1 MKLCKLKLKN
11 LNSFRSE
18 EELDFEEPPLDDAS
32 LVAITGPTGAGK
44 TTLLDAICV
53 ALYGKTP
60 RLTGSGSQNPNHL
73 ISHGETEG
81 FAEVHFIANG
91 TRYIATWSCKL
102 NASPKVSLLNADSD
116 ELISEKLSKK
126 GKSLGSSENTVSEEI
141 TSILGLDFAAF
152 KRSVMLAQGEFAA
165 FLKASSE
172 DRRAILEATASIHIY
187 DILRQTLNDKVKEV
201 SDAYDETVKELDKI
215 PESSTEQLAEAEAKL
230 SRSQAEAEKLGVNN
244 QQIQEQKEAETERKK
259 DFVKLQS
266 SEAHEKE
273 LINQQPLID
282 ELKSEFERA
291 DRANQLRPEKQ
302 AFDTAKSDHEKAS
315 EVGQRAASELS
326 DAEKQ
331 HEVNQA
337 DFDDKEQVYS
347 AASDEYEIQIKTY
360 SDAKSDVE
368 RAEEKLAEVAER
380 TPKLEK
386 LEKQIDTL
394 SSQLS
399 DKKTKQVQL
408 QGQIEEAQSFLDDN
422 PLPTDR
428 QSRLNQAN
436 GLLAELRSQR
446 IQLKG
451 KLENQSRYEKEVLSL
466 KRKLKKLSQT
476 HQKYLAERDKAADA
490 LKDASNE
497 LDTQLESGA
506 NEDWIARKQ
515 QAVKSQ
521 PIAHKYETSRD
532 DLMES
537 EKRMRGLCNTKAKLN
552 AKLEQVESELTKQVK
567 LCQRA
572 AETVQ
577 HCEEVLK
584 SIMLANPI
592 NQLRGHLHPGE
603 PCLVCGATEHPSA
616 DVVEPE
622 GEELLQNAEN
632 TLADAKSDAKE
643 ADAYMQTLKTK
654 QTQTEQNI
662 CNTEDQV
669 KECTAEIQNH
679 RDEIAELLKQWQEI
693 HLDVDVSSDWAV
705 DQVKVADSAIGKLRE
720 AKEAQTEA
728 SHVLQTISQ
737 QFETCQNDIARE
749 TELLNETEKELQSVS
764 DLVEDLKADIASI
777 EERFWELMPDI
788 FHGITPDAAV
798 KQFEDKI
805 EKVALREQEL
815 TSQSNQLE
823 VLNAEIQSNQR
834 ELTTEEERYSE
845 LQNEINQHQNE
856 ADAYLDAVRDKTD
869 GLKTEDEID
878 TAINRL
884 EVELQTKKNARDQA
898 EKQLQES
905 LNVLT
910 QKQTTHGIGKEQLKV
925 NSEKLENTRHS
936 YFEKLDAGGFDS
948 PEAHETAFRDEAQ
961 TQQITEQIN
970 EYTNEKKQLEVA
982 IIALRTQFAE
992 MPFDKEILVQIS
1004 TQAEEIAAEIQG
1016 IQQKIGA
1023 QQTEIDRLKDALK
1036 KRQELDAD
1044 VQVAKQEWERWK
1056 KLQDIIPRNELRDF
1070 ALDIMFQQVSR
1081 IANVQLAY
1089 LTSDRYQLKVETIGK
1104 LTVID
1109 RWNANEERPVETLS
1123 GGESF
1128 LTSLSLA
1135 LALSE
1140 LSQGRAQLNSLFL
1153 DEGFGT
1159 LDAETL
1165 DIAIAALE
1173 GLRMQGRSI
1182 YLISHIQELTRRL
1195 PVKINIRKQGNGS
1208 STFDI
1213 KD

>member
-91 TRYIATWSCKL
+91 TRYIAAWSCKL

-201 SDAYDETVKELDKI
+201 SDAYDETAKELDKI
-215 PESSTEQLAEAEAKL
+215 PESSTEQLAEAEAQLGKL
-230 SRSQAEAEKLGVNN
+230 EADAEKLGVNN

-259 DFVKLQS
+259 DFEKLQS
-266 SEAHEKE
+266 SEVHEKE

-282 ELKSEFERA
+282 ELKSELEHA

-302 AFDTAKSDHEKAS
+302 AFDTAKLDHEKAS

-337 DFDDKEQVYS
+337 DFDKKEEIY
-347 AASDEYEIQIKTY
+347 ADASTERDGKMEMYA
-360 SDAKSDVE
+360 DAKLDVE
-368 RAEEKLAEVAER
+368 RAGERFAEVNKR
-380 TPKLEK
+380 TPPLKNLN
-386 LEKQIDTL
+386 KQIATL
-394 SSQLS
+394 SNQLKEKETLQ
-399 DKKTKQVQL
+399 DELQEQVA
-408 QGQIEEAQSFLDDN
+408 EAQTFLDDN

-446 IQLKG
+446 TQLKG
-451 KLENQSRYEKEVLSL
+451 KLENQSRYEKKVLSL

-476 HQKYLAERDKAADA
+476 HQKHLAEKDKAADA
-490 LKDASNE
+490 LKDTSNE

-577 HCEEVLK
+577 HCEDVLK
-584 SIMLANPI
+584 SIMLTNPI

-616 DVVEPE
+616 DVIEPE
-622 GEELLQNAEN
+622 GEELLQTAEKA
-632 TLADAKSDAKE
+632 LADAKSDAKE

-669 KECTAEIQNH
+669 EECTAEIQNF

-693 HLDVDVSSDWAV
+693 HLDVDVSSDWAA
-705 DQVKVADSAIGKLRE
+705 DQVEVADSAIGKLRE
-720 AKEAQTEA
+720 VKEAQTEA

-749 TELLNETEKELQSVS
+749 TEFLNETEKELQSVS
-764 DLVEDLKADIASI
+764 DLVEDLKADIAST
-777 EERFWELMPDI
+777 EERFWKSMPEV
-788 FHGITPDAAV
+788 FHGVTPDESV
-798 KQFEDKI
+798 QQFGDKI
-805 EKVALREQEL
+805 EEVSLQEQKL
-815 TSQSNQLE
+815 TDKKGRLN
-823 VLNAEIQSNQR
+823 VLNTEIQNDQR
-834 ELTTEEERYSE
+834 KLEDLQERQEELETEIERY
-845 LQNEINQHQNE
+845 QNE
-856 ADAYLDAVRDKTD
+856 AKKIVEDVREKTD
-869 GLKTEDEID
+869 GLETEDDINA
-878 TAINRL
+878 AINKL
-884 EVELQTKKNARDQA
+884 ETNLQVKKNERDEA
-898 EKQLQES
+898 KQQLEES
-905 LNVLT
+905 RRLLT
-910 QKQTTHGIGKEQLKV
+910 QKETTQKFLKEQLEE
-925 NSEKLENTRHS
+925 NSEKFQAARDT
-936 YFEKLDAGGFDS
+936 YFEKLEEVGFDS
-948 PEAHETAFRDEAQ
+948 PEAHDVAFRDE
-961 TQQITEQIN
+961 TQIQELTYKIDAYES
-970 EYTNEKKQLEVA
+970 KKQQFEVV
-982 IIALRTQFAE
+982 IIALRTQFSE
-992 MPFDKEILVQIS
+992 MPFDKEILVQIT

-1128 LTSLSLA
+1128 LTSLALA

>member
-32 LVAITGPTGAGK
+32 LVAITGPTGSGK

-91 TRYIATWSCKL
+91 TRYIAAWSCKL

-116 ELISEKLSKK
+116 ELITEKLSKK

-187 DILRQTLNDKVKEV
+187 DMLRQTLNDKVNEV
-201 SDAYDETVKELDKI
+201 YAAFDEKTKDLDKI
-215 PESSTEQLAEAEAKL
+215 PDASTEQLAAEEAELGKL
-230 SRSQAEAEKLGVNN
+230 EANAEKLGVNN

-259 DFVKLQS
+259 DFEKLQS
-266 SEAHEKE
+266 SEVHEKE

-282 ELKSEFERA
+282 ALKSELEHA

-326 DAEKQ
+326 DAENQ
-331 HEVNQA
+331 HEATQA
-337 DFDDKEQVYS
+337 DFDRKEEIY
-347 AASDEYEIQIKTY
+347 ADASTERDRKMEMYA
-360 SDAKSDVE
+360 DAKLDVE
-368 RAEEKLAEVAER
+368 RAGERFAEVNKR
-380 TPKLEK
+380 TPKLED
-386 LEKQIDTL
+386 LNEQIETI

-399 DKKTKQVQL
+399 GKQTEQLELQEQIAAAQTFLDENRLPSDRDSRRIKLTKLQAQLNSQAQQLKDKSDTQSEHISKINELNEKLKELSENREKLQSEKTALTNSRKEVEAEYKML
-408 QGQIEEAQSFLDDN
+408 QETGTLEEWQRRRDNAIKAQSIVKQYENSEHQRCDKNENLTKLEDSLTALDESLDSIEKK
-422 PLPTDR
+422 LAV
-428 QSRLNQAN
+428 QSQVCKRSEAEVTKLEAEKELA
-436 GLLAELRSQR
+436 LLAEPVNTLRQQLEEGKPCRVCGSTEHPDADKVELESEE
-446 IQLKG
+446 QLK
-451 KLENQSRYEKEVLSL
+451 SI
-466 KRKLKKLSQT
+466 
-476 HQKYLAERDKAADA
+476 QK
-490 LKDASNE
+490 E
-497 LDTQLESGA
+497 LDDAATEAKKAQEQKQNLEQDQVRFKQKKS
-506 NEDWIARKQ
+506 NIA
-515 QAVKSQ
+515 
-521 PIAHKYETSRD
+521 
-532 DLMES
+532 
-537 EKRMRGLCNTKAKLN
+537 
-552 AKLEQVESELTKQVK
+552 EQVETCIEEIEDLNSDTEAFRLRWQALYESADISSEWVDERFNEANTALDNLNATQETYNEVSNKLNEVSHKLETCENNLKRESDLLDETKQK
-567 LCQRA
+567 FD
-572 AETVQ
+572 
-577 HCEEVLK
+577 
-584 SIMLANPI
+584 SI
-592 NQLRGHLHPGE
+592 
-603 PCLVCGATEHPSA
+603 S
-616 DVVEPE
+616 
-622 GEELLQNAEN
+622 
-632 TLADAKSDAKE
+632 S
-643 ADAYMQTLKTK
+643 
-654 QTQTEQNI
+654 
-662 CNTEDQV
+662 
-669 KECTAEIQNH
+669 EI
-679 RDEIAELLKQWQEI
+679 
-693 HLDVDVSSDWAV
+693 
-705 DQVKVADSAIGKLRE
+705 
-720 AKEAQTEA
+720 
-728 SHVLQTISQ
+728 
-737 QFETCQNDIARE
+737 
-749 TELLNETEKELQSVS
+749 
-764 DLVEDLKADIASI
+764 EDLKANVKDIEDS
-777 EERFWELMPDI
+777 FWESMPEV
-788 FHGITPDAAV
+788 FHGVTPDESV
-798 KQFEDKI
+798 QQFGDKI
-805 EKVALREQEL
+805 EEVSLQEQKLTDKKGRLNVLNTEIQNNQDKLKGLKKNYQEL
-815 TSQSNQLE
+815 EDEIEHYQSE
-823 VLNAEIQSNQR
+823 GE
-834 ELTTEEERYSE
+834 TF
-845 LQNEINQHQNE
+845 
-856 ADAYLDAVRDKTD
+856 LDAVRDKTD
-869 GLKTEDEID
+869 GLETEDEID
-878 TAINRL
+878 AAINRL

-905 LNVLT
+905 RHVLT
-910 QKQTTHGIGKEQLKV
+910 QKQTAHGIGKEQLKV
-925 NSEKLENTRHS
+925 SSEKLENTRHS
-936 YFEKLDAGGFDS
+936 YFEKLETGGFDS

-961 TQQITEQIN
+961 IQQITEQIN
-970 EYTNEKKQLEVA
+970 VYTSEKKQLEVE

-1023 QQTEIDRLKDALK
+1023 QQTEIGRLKDALK

-1044 VQVAKQEWERWK
+1044 VQAAKQEWERWK
-1056 KLQDIIPRNELRDF
+1056 KLQDVIPRNELRDF
-1070 ALDIMFQQVSR
+1070 ALDIMFQQVSG

-1128 LTSLSLA
+1128 LTSLALA

>member
-18 EELDFEEPPLDDAS
+18 EELDFEKPPLDDAS
-32 LVAITGPTGAGK
+32 LVAITGPTGSGK

-73 ISHGETEG
+73 ISHGETDG
-81 FAEVHFIANG
+81 FAEVHFFANG
-91 TRYIATWSCKL
+91 IRYIAAWSCKL

-116 ELISEKLSKK
+116 ELITEKLSRK

-187 DILRQTLNDKVKEV
+187 DMLRQTLNDKVNEV
-201 SDAYDETVKELDKI
+201 SDAYDETAKELDKI
-215 PESSTEQLAEAEAKL
+215 PDASTEQLAEAEAQLGKL
-230 SRSQAEAEKLGVNN
+230 EADAEKLGVNN
-244 QQIQEQKEAETERKK
+244 QQIQEQKEAETKRKE
-259 DFVKLQS
+259 DYEKLQS
-266 SEAHEKE
+266 SEGRQKE
-273 LINQQPLID
+273 FINQQPLID
-282 ELKSEFERA
+282 ELKSELEHA

-315 EVGQRAASELS
+315 EAGQRAASELS

-331 HEVNQA
+331 DEATQA
-337 DFDDKEQVYS
+337 DFDRKEDIY
-347 AASDEYEIQIKTY
+347 ADASTERDRKMEIY
-360 SDAKSDVE
+360 ADAKSDLE
-368 RAEEKLAEVAER
+368 RATDKLAEVNDR
-380 TPKLEK
+380 TPMLEK
-386 LEKQIDTL
+386 LDKQINTL
-394 SSQLS
+394 SSQLTGKEANQ
-399 DKKTKQVQL
+399 DEL
-408 QGQIEEAQSFLDDN
+408 QEQIEEAKTYLVEN
-422 PLPTDR
+422 RLPSDR
-428 QSRLNQAN
+428 QSRLNRAN
-436 GLLAELRSQR
+436 GLLGELNSQH
-446 IQLKG
+446 QQQEE
-451 KLENQSRYEKEVLSL
+451 KLDNQSRYEKKMLSL

-490 LKDASNE
+490 LKDTSNE

-537 EKRMRGLCNTKAKLN
+537 EERMRGLCNTKAKLN
-552 AKLEQVESELTKQVK
+552 AELEQVESELTKQVK

-572 AETVQ
+572 AEAVQ
-577 HCEEVLK
+577 HCEEMLK

-592 NQLRGHLHPGE
+592 NQFREHLHPGE

-632 TLADAKSDAKE
+632 ALADAKSDAKE

-662 CNTEDQV
+662 CNTEDHV
-669 KECTAEIQNH
+669 EECTAEIQNF
-679 RDEIAELLKQWQEI
+679 RDEIAERLKQWQEI
-693 HLDVDVSSDWAV
+693 HLNVDVSSDWAA
-705 DQVKVADSAIGKLRE
+705 DQVEVADSAIGKLRE
-720 AKEAQTEA
+720 VKEAQTEA

-749 TELLNETEKELQSVS
+749 TDLLNETEKELQSVS

-777 EERFWELMPDI
+777 EERFWELMPDM

-798 KQFEDKI
+798 KEFADKI
-805 EKVALREQEL
+805 KEVEEREDERRNAEAKLQ
-815 TSQSNQLE
+815 
-823 VLNAEIQSNQR
+823 VLNTEIHNNQR
-834 ELTTEEERYSE
+834 ELEDRRKRHKE
-845 LQNEINQHQNE
+845 LQDEINQYQNE
-856 ADAYLDAVRDKTD
+856 GDTYLDAVREKAD
-869 GLKTEDEID
+869 GLETEGEID
-878 TAINRL
+878 TAIKKL
-884 EVELQTKKNARDQA
+884 EAELKTKKNARDKVQ
-898 EKQLQES
+898 QRLQECLQLS
-905 LNVLT
+905 A
-910 QKQTTHGIGKEQLKV
+910 QKQTAHEICVKRKEEC
-925 NSEKLENTRHS
+925 SEKLEEARDA
-936 YFEKLDAGGFDS
+936 YFAKLEEAGFVS
-948 PEAHETAFRDEAQ
+948 SEAHNDAFRDEAQ

-970 EYTNEKKQLEVA
+970 VYTSEKKQLEVE
-982 IIALRTQFAE
+982 IIALRTQFSE

-1044 VQVAKQEWERWK
+1044 VKVAKQEWERWK
-1056 KLQDIIPRNELRDF
+1056 KLQEIIPRNDLRDF
-1070 ALDIMFQQVSR
+1070 ALDIMFKQVSR

-1128 LTSLSLA
+1128 LTSLALA

-1195 PVKINIRKQGNGS
+1195 PVKINVKKRGNGS
-1208 STFDI
+1208 SSI
-1213 KD
+1213 EIRE

>member
-91 TRYIATWSCKL
+91 IRYIAAWSCKL

-187 DILRQTLNDKVKEV
+187 DMLRQALNDKVNEV
-201 SDAYDETVKELDKI
+201 SDAYDETAKELDKI
-215 PESSTEQLAEAEAKL
+215 PESSTEQLAEAKAQLGKLEADT
-230 SRSQAEAEKLGVNN
+230 EKLGVNN
-244 QQIQEQKEAETERKK
+244 QQIQEQKEAETKRKK
-259 DFVKLQS
+259 DFGELQI
-266 SEAHEKE
+266 SETREKE
-273 LINQQPLID
+273 LTNQQPLID
-282 ELKSEFERA
+282 ELKSELEHA

-337 DFDDKEQVYS
+337 DFDRKEDIYA
-347 AASDEYEIQIKTY
+347 AASTERDGKMEIY
-360 SDAKSDVE
+360 ADAKSDLE
-368 RAEEKLAEVAER
+368 RATDKLAEVNDR
-380 TPKLEK
+380 TPMLEK
-386 LEKQIDTL
+386 LNKQISTL
-394 SSQLS
+394 SSQLTEKEANQ
-399 DKKTKQVQL
+399 DEL
-408 QGQIEEAQSFLDDN
+408 QEQIEEAKTYLVEN
-422 PLPTDR
+422 RLPSDR

-436 GLLAELRSQR
+436 RLLAELRSQR
-446 IQLKG
+446 TQLKG
-451 KLENQSRYEKEVLSL
+451 KLENQSRYEKKVLSL

-476 HQKYLAERDKAADA
+476 HQKHLSEKDKAADA
-490 LKDASNE
+490 LKDTSNE

-537 EKRMRGLCNTKAKLN
+537 EERMHGLCNTKAKLN
-552 AKLEQVESELTKQVK
+552 AELEQVESELTKQVK
-567 LCQRA
+567 LYQRT
-572 AETVQ
+572 AEAVQ
-577 HCEEVLK
+577 HCEEMLK
-584 SIMLANPI
+584 SIMLVNPI
-592 NQLRGHLHPGE
+592 NQLREHLHPGE

-616 DVVEPE
+616 DVVELE
-622 GEELLQNAEN
+622 GEELLQNAEKA
-632 TLADAKSDAKE
+632 LADAKSDAKK

-669 KECTAEIQNH
+669 EECTAEIQNF

-693 HLDVDVSSDWAV
+693 HLDVDISSDWAA

-720 AKEAQTEA
+720 VKEAQTEA

-764 DLVEDLKADIASI
+764 DLVEDLKADIAST
-777 EERFWELMPDI
+777 EERFWESMPNA
-788 FHGITPDAAV
+788 FQGITPDAAV
-798 KQFEDKI
+798 KEFADKI
-805 EKVALREQEL
+805 KEVEEREDERRNAEAKLQ
-815 TSQSNQLE
+815 
-823 VLNAEIQSNQR
+823 VLNTEIHNNQR
-834 ELTTEEERYSE
+834 ELEDRRKRHKE
-845 LQNEINQHQNE
+845 LQDEINQYQNE
-856 ADAYLDAVRDKTD
+856 GETFLDAVRKKTD
-869 GLKTEDEID
+869 DLETEDEID
-878 TAINRL
+878 TAIKKL
-884 EVELQTKKNARDQA
+884 EAELKTKKNARDEVQ
-898 EKQLQES
+898 QRLQECLQLS
-905 LNVLT
+905 A
-910 QKQTTHGIGKEQLKV
+910 QKQTAHEICVKRKGEC
-925 NSEKLENTRHS
+925 SEKLEEARDA
-936 YFEKLDAGGFDS
+936 YFAKLEEAGFDS
-948 PEAHETAFRDEAQ
+948 PEAHETAFREEAQ
-961 TQQITEQIN
+961 TQQITEQIS
-970 EYTNEKKQLEVA
+970 EYTSEKKQLEVE
-982 IIALRTQFAE
+982 IIALRTQFSE
-992 MPFDKEILVQIS
+992 MPFDKEILVQIT

-1128 LTSLSLA
+1128 LTSLALA

>member
-91 TRYIATWSCKL
+91 TRYIAAWSCKL

-187 DILRQTLNDKVKEV
+187 DMLRQALNDKVNEV
-201 SDAYDETVKELDKI
+201 SDAYDETAKELDKI
-215 PESSTEQLAEAEAKL
+215 PESSIEQLAEAEAKL
-230 SRSQAEAEKLGVNN
+230 SRLQAEAEKLGVNN

-259 DFVKLQS
+259 DFGELQI
-266 SEAHEKE
+266 SETREKE
-273 LINQQPLID
+273 LTNQQPLID
-282 ELKSEFERA
+282 ELKSELEHA

-315 EVGQRAASELS
+315 EVVQRAASELS
-326 DAEKQ
+326 DAENQ
-331 HEVNQA
+331 HEATQA
-337 DFDDKEQVYS
+337 DFDKKEEIY
-347 AASDEYEIQIKTY
+347 ADASTERDRKMEMYA
-360 SDAKSDVE
+360 DAKLDVE
-368 RAEEKLAEVAER
+368 RAGERFTEVNKR
-380 TPKLEK
+380 TPKLED
-386 LEKQIDTL
+386 LNEQIETI

-399 DKKTKQVQL
+399 GKQTKQLEL
-408 QGQIEEAQSFLDDN
+408 QEQIAAAQTFLDEN
-422 PLPTDR
+422 RLPSDR
-428 QSRLNQAN
+428 DSRRIKLTKLQAQLNSQA
-436 GLLAELRSQR
+436 Q
-446 IQLKG
+446 QLKD
-451 KLENQSRYEKEVLSL
+451 KSDTQSEHISKINELNE
-466 KRKLKKLSQT
+466 KLKKLSNNRDELRSEKAALTNSRAETEAEHKMLQDT
-476 HQKYLAERDKAADA
+476 GTLEEWQRRRDNAIKAQSIVQQYENSDSQLCEEKESLAEFQERIAKLDKSLDELAKKLEIQYQLCKRADA
-490 LKDASNE
+490 E
-497 LDTQLESGA
+497 VE
-506 NEDWIARKQ
+506 
-515 QAVKSQ
+515 
-521 PIAHKYETSRD
+521 
-532 DLMES
+532 
-537 EKRMRGLCNTKAKLN
+537 
-552 AKLEQVESELTKQVK
+552 KLE
-567 LCQRA
+567 
-572 AETVQ
+572 AER
-577 HCEEVLK
+577 EIAL
-584 SIMLANPI
+584 LADPV
-592 NQLRGHLHPGE
+592 NQLRHQLEPGQ
-603 PCLVCGATEHPSA
+603 PCRVCGATDHPYADKVEHESEALLEGIEKALDDAETEAKKAQKQKQKLEQNQVRLQQDKSNTAEQVDECIEEIENLNTETADHCAKWQELYESA
-616 DVVEPE
+616 DISSEWADERFNEANTALDNLNATQETYNEVSKKLNEVSHKLETCE
-622 GEELLQNAEN
+622 NNLKRESDLLDE
-632 TLADAKSDAKE
+632 
-643 ADAYMQTLKTK
+643 TK
-654 QTQTEQNI
+654 QKF
-662 CNTEDQV
+662 DS
-669 KECTAEIQNH
+669 
-679 RDEIAELLKQWQEI
+679 
-693 HLDVDVSSDWAV
+693 VSSE
-705 DQVKVADSAIGKLRE
+705 I
-720 AKEAQTEA
+720 
-728 SHVLQTISQ
+728 
-737 QFETCQNDIARE
+737 
-749 TELLNETEKELQSVS
+749 
-764 DLVEDLKADIASI
+764 EDLKANVKDIEDS
-777 EERFWELMPDI
+777 FWESMPEV
-788 FHGITPDAAV
+788 FHGVTPDESV
-798 KQFEDKI
+798 QQFGDKI
-805 EKVALREQEL
+805 EEVSLQEQKLTDKKGRLNVLNTEIQNNQDKLKGLKKNYQEL
-815 TSQSNQLE
+815 EDEIEHYQSE
-823 VLNAEIQSNQR
+823 GE
-834 ELTTEEERYSE
+834 TF
-845 LQNEINQHQNE
+845 
-856 ADAYLDAVRDKTD
+856 LDAVHKKTD
-869 GLKTEDEID
+869 DLETEDEID
-878 TAINRL
+878 TAIKKL
-884 EVELQTKKNARDQA
+884 EAELQAKENARDKA
-898 EKQLQES
+898 EKRLQES

-910 QKQTTHGIGKEQLKV
+910 RKQTAHGIGEEQLKE
-925 NSEKLENTRHS
+925 SDAKLENARQT
-936 YFEKLDAGGFDS
+936 YFAKLEEAGFDS
-948 PEAHETAFRDEAQ
+948 PEAHKTAFREEAQ
-961 TQQITEQIN
+961 TQQITEQIS
-970 EYTNEKKQLEVA
+970 EYTSEKKQLEVE

-1128 LTSLSLA
+1128 LTSLALA

>member
-18 EELDFEEPPLDDAS
+18 EELDFEKPPLDGAS

-81 FAEVHFIANG
+81 FAEVHFIANS

-187 DILRQTLNDKVKEV
+187 DMLRQTLNDKVNEV
-201 SDAYDETVKELDKI
+201 RDAYDGTAKELDKI
-215 PESSTEQLAEAEAKL
+215 PESSKEQIAEAEEHL
-230 SRSQAEAEKLGVNN
+230 SQLETETEKLEAKYKHI
-244 QQIQEQKEAETERKK
+244 QQQKEQETKRKEE
-259 DFVKLQS
+259 F
-266 SEAHEKE
+266 KE
-273 LINQQPLID
+273 LQTSETRQKKLID
-282 ELKSEFERA
+282 HQPKIEELKTELERA
-291 DRANQLRPEKQ
+291 ARANQLRPEKQ
-302 AFDTAKSDHEKAS
+302 SFDNAKLDYEKAS
-315 EVGQRAASELS
+315 EVVQRAASELS

-331 HEVNQA
+331 HEINQA

-347 AASDEYEIQIKTY
+347 TASDKYEIQIKTY
-360 SDAKSDVE
+360 SDAKSDAE
-368 RAEEKLAEVAER
+368 RAEEKLVEVAER

-386 LEKQIDTL
+386 LKKQIDTL

-408 QGQIEEAQSFLDDN
+408 QEQIEKAQSFLDDN

-428 QSRLNQAN
+428 QSRLNRAN

-446 IQLKG
+446 TQLKG
-451 KLENQSRYEKEVLSL
+451 KLENQSEHVSKIDALNE
-466 KRKLKKLSQT
+466 KLKELSDNR
-476 HQKYLAERDKAADA
+476 AELLKENEAAADLLKTVETELNA
-490 LKDASNE
+490 LQ
-497 LDTQLESGA
+497 DTGA
-506 NEDWIARKQ
+506 LEDWQNRRAKARK
-515 QAVKSQ
+515 AQ
-521 PIAHKYETSRD
+521 PIAQQYEIFDRQRSDEENNIGELQERITILDEGLD
-532 DLMES
+532 DL
-537 EKRMRGLCNTKAKLN
+537 EKKLTVQSHLCKRADAEVK
-552 AKLEQVESELTKQVK
+552 KLEAEKESAL
-567 LCQRA
+567 
-572 AETVQ
+572 
-577 HCEEVLK
+577 
-584 SIMLANPI
+584 LANPV
-592 NQLRGHLHPGE
+592 NQLRQQLEFGE
-603 PCLVCGATEHPSA
+603 PCRVCGATDHPYAEKVEFESEERLKGIQGALDSA
-616 DVVEPE
+616 ETEASEAQERKRNLEQEQVRFQQDKS
-622 GEELLQNAEN
+622 N
-632 TLADAKSDAKE
+632 T
-643 ADAYMQTLKTK
+643 T
-654 QTQTEQNI
+654 
-662 CNTEDQV
+662 DQV
-669 KECTAEIQNH
+669 DDSLE
-679 RDEIAELLKQWQEI
+679 EIASLNAKTENLRVQWQELYESTDI
-693 HLDVDVSSDWAV
+693 SSDWV
-705 DQVKVADSAIGKLRE
+705 DTRIKQADTAIDSLNDASNAYADASNALEIVSQKL
-720 AKEAQTEA
+720 
-728 SHVLQTISQ
+728 
-737 QFETCQNDIARE
+737 ETCKSDYSRE
-749 TELLNETEKELQSVS
+749 S
-764 DLVEDLKADIASI
+764 DLLDETKQKYDIVTTEIEYLKLDMASI

-805 EKVALREQEL
+805 EEVGLREQEL

-869 GLKTEDEID
+869 GLETEDEID

-898 EKQLQES
+898 EKQFQES
-905 LNVLT
+905 RNVLT
-910 QKQTTHGIGKEQLKV
+910 QKQTAHGIGKKQLKV

-970 EYTNEKKQLEVA
+970 EYTNEKKHLEVA

-1128 LTSLSLA
+1128 LTSLALA

-1165 DIAIAALE
+1165 DIAISALE
-1173 GLRMQGRSI
+1173 GLHRQGRSI

>member
-18 EELDFEEPPLDDAS
+18 EELDFEKPPLDDAS
-32 LVAITGPTGAGK
+32 LVAITGPTGSGK

-60 RLTGSGSQNPNHL
+60 RLSGSGSQNPNHL
-73 ISHGETEG
+73 ISHGETEA

-91 TRYIATWSCKL
+91 IRYIAAWSCKL

-172 DRRAILEATASIHIY
+172 DRRAILEATAGIHIY
-187 DILRQTLNDKVKEV
+187 DMLRQALNDKVNEV
-201 SDAYDETVKELDKI
+201 YAAFDEKTKDLGKI
-215 PESSTEQLAEAEAKL
+215 PDASTEQLAAEEAEL
-230 SRSQAEAEKLGVNN
+230 GRLQVEAEKLGVNN

-282 ELKSEFERA
+282 ELKSELEHA

-315 EVGQRAASELS
+315 EVVQRAASELS
-326 DAEKQ
+326 AAEKQ

-347 AASDEYEIQIKTY
+347 TASDKYEIQIKIY

-386 LEKQIDTL
+386 LKKQIDTL

-408 QGQIEEAQSFLDDN
+408 QEQIEKAKTYLVEN
-422 PLPTDR
+422 RLPSDR
-428 QSRLNQAN
+428 QSRLNRAN
-436 GLLAELRSQR
+436 GLLGELNLQR
-446 IQLKG
+446 QQQEE
-451 KLENQSRYEKEVLSL
+451 KLDNQSRYEKKVLSL

-490 LKDASNE
+490 LKNASNE
-497 LDTQLESGA
+497 LATLLETGT
-506 NEDWIARKQ
+506 NEDWVARKQ
-515 QAVKSQ
+515 QAVNAQ

-537 EKRMRGLCNTKAKLN
+537 EERMRGLCDTKAKLD
-552 AKLEQVESELTKQVK
+552 AELEQVESELTKQVK

-572 AETVQ
+572 AEAVQ
-577 HCEEVLK
+577 HCEEMLK
-584 SIMLANPI
+584 SAMLANPI
-592 NQLRGHLHPGE
+592 NQLREHLHPGE

-632 TLADAKSDAKE
+632 ALADAKSDAKE
-643 ADAYMQTLKTK
+643 VDAYMQTLKTR
-654 QTQTEQNI
+654 QAQIEQNK
-662 CNTEDQV
+662 CNTDDQV
-669 KECTAEIQNH
+669 EECTAEIQNH

-720 AKEAQTEA
+720 VKEAQTEA

-764 DLVEDLKADIASI
+764 DLVEDLKVDIAST
-777 EERFWELMPDI
+777 EERFWELMPNT
-788 FHGITPDAAV
+788 FQGITPDAAV
-798 KQFEDKI
+798 KEFTDKI
-805 EKVALREQEL
+805 KEVEEREDDRRNAEAKLQ
-815 TSQSNQLE
+815 
-823 VLNAEIQSNQR
+823 VLNTKIQSNQR

-845 LQNEINQHQNE
+845 LQDEINQHQNE
-856 ADAYLDAVRDKTD
+856 ADAYLDAVREKTD
-869 GLKTEDEID
+869 GLETEDAID
-878 TAINRL
+878 TAIKKL
-884 EVELQTKKNARDQA
+884 EAELKTKKNARDEVQQRLQA
-898 EKQLQES
+898 CLQLS
-905 LNVLT
+905 A
-910 QKQTTHGIGKEQLKV
+910 QKQTAHEICAKRKEEC
-925 NSEKLENTRHS
+925 SEKLEEARDA
-936 YFEKLDAGGFDS
+936 YFAKLEEAGFDS

-970 EYTNEKKQLEVA
+970 VYTNEKKQLEVE
-982 IIALRTQFAE
+982 IIALRTQFSE

-1004 TQAEEIAAEIQG
+1004 TQAEKIAVEIQE

-1044 VQVAKQEWERWK
+1044 VQAAKQEWERWK
-1056 KLQDIIPRNELRDF
+1056 KLQDIIPRNDLRDF

-1128 LTSLSLA
+1128 LTSLALA

-1159 LDAETL
+1159 LDTETL
-1165 DIAIAALE
+1165 DIAISALE
-1173 GLRMQGRSI
+1173 GLHRQGRSI